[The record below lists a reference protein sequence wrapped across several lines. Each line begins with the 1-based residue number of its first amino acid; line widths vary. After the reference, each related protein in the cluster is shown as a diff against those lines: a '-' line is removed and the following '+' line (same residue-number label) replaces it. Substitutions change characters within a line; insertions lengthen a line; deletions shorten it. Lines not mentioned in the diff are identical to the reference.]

1 MGCGGAKA
9 APSGQNQTNSGQKTA
24 GGNQGKGTQG
34 TSKAATIKKD
44 NVKEG
49 GLSHA
54 GFIIDNPG
62 KITDF
67 YDIDKKKLGEGSY
80 GAVSK
85 CTNKSTGVIRAV
97 KSISKSQMKNLDR
110 FKQEIAIMKI
120 MDHPNIIKLYE
131 SFEDHRNIY
140 LVMELSTGGE
150 LFDRIIDAGHFTEVQ
165 AACVMQHMFRA
176 IFYMHEN
183 HICHRDLKPENF
195 LFASKDPIEKC
206 ALKVID
212 FGLACKFSV
221 DQVLTTKAGT
231 PYYVAPQVLAGKYD
245 QSSDLWSLGVI
256 MYVVLCGYPPFYGET
271 DADVLAKVRLGNFSF
286 NAADWKNISE
296 DAKNLIRM
304 LLKMNPK
311 DRYTAE
317 QALNHVWVRN
327 KAPKSQNV
335 ALQAS
340 LMDNLRG
347 FKAQNKLKK
356 AALHVIASQLGES
369 QIKNLRETFMAMDG
383 NGDGLLTVN
392 EMKDGLSKCG
402 LKEIPADLQQ
412 IMEDVDSDGSGV
424 IDYTEFL
431 AATLDKKVYMAEDVC
446 WQAFRIFDRNG
457 DGKIDRSE
465 IKLVLNDGDVQN
477 QAASD
482 MAAIMQEI
490 DKNNDGE
497 IDFQEFMEMMRGGAP
512 NNAK

>member
-1 MGCGGAKA
+1 MGCAGSKTGAEAAKTSSGGA
-9 APSGQNQTNSGQKTA
+9 
-24 GGNQGKGTQG
+24 GKGSKVK
-34 TSKAATIKKD
+34 TSEIKKD
-44 NVKEG
+44 GVKDG
-49 GLSHA
+49 GLKHS

-62 KITDF
+62 KITEF
-67 YDIDKKKLGEGSY
+67 WDIDKKKLGEGSY

-85 CTNKSTGVIRAV
+85 CINKTTGVTRAV
-97 KSISKSQMKNLDR
+97 KSISKAQMKNLDR

-165 AACVMQHMFRA
+165 AAIVMQHMFRA

-195 LFASKDPIEKC
+195 LFATKDPIEKS

-212 FGLACKFSV
+212 FGLACKFTQ

-245 QSSDLWSLGVI
+245 QSSDVWSLGVI
-256 MYVVLCGYPPFYGET
+256 MFVVLCGYPPFYGET
-271 DADVLAKVRLGNFSF
+271 DADVLAKVRLGNFAF
-286 NAADWKNISE
+286 NAADWKSISE

-304 LLKMNPK
+304 LLKMNPR

-327 KAPKSQNV
+327 KAPRATNV
-335 ALQAS
+335 ALQSS

-347 FKAQNKLKK
+347 FRSQNKLKK

-369 QIKNLRETFMAMDG
+369 QIKALRETFMALDD
-383 NGDGLLTVN
+383 NGDGLLTTS
-392 EMKDGLSKCG
+392 EMKEGLNRCG
-402 LKEIPADLQQ
+402 LKDIPADLQQ

-457 DGKIDRSE
+457 DGHIDKSE
-465 IKLVLNDGDVQN
+465 IMQVLNDSDVQN
-477 QAASD
+477 AAAVS
-482 MAAIMQEI
+482 MAEIMKDI
-490 DKNNDGE
+490 DKNGDGN
-497 IDFQEFMEMMRGGAP
+497 IDFDEFMAMMRGGHVEES
-512 NNAK
+512 NAVANS

>member
-1 MGCGGAKA
+1 MGCGGSK
-9 APSGQNQTNSGQKTA
+9 KEA
-24 GGNQGKGTQG
+24 GGVKAG
-34 TSKAATIKKD
+34 SKPGGAASIQKD

-49 GLSHA
+49 GIKHA

-62 KITDF
+62 KITEF

-85 CTNKSTGVIRAV
+85 CSNKATGVTRAV

-140 LVMELSTGGE
+140 LILELCTGGE

-165 AACVMQHMFRA
+165 AAIVMQNMFRA
-176 IFYMHEN
+176 MFYMHEN

-195 LFASKDPIEKC
+195 LFTTKDAIEKA

-212 FGLACKFSV
+212 FGLACKFSA

-245 QSSDLWSLGVI
+245 QAADLWSLGVI

-286 NAADWKNISE
+286 NAADWKSVSE

-304 LLKMNPK
+304 LLKMNPR

-327 KAPKSQNV
+327 KAPKATNV
-335 ALQAS
+335 ALQS
-340 LMDNLRG
+340 NLVDNLRG
-347 FKAQNKLKK
+347 FRSQNKLKK
-356 AALHVIASQLGES
+356 AALHVIASQLGEG
-369 QIKNLRETFMAMDG
+369 QIKALRDTFMALDE

-392 EMKDGLSKCG
+392 EMKEGLNKCG
-402 LKEIPADLQQ
+402 LKEIPPDLQQ
-412 IMEDVDSDGSGV
+412 IMEEVDSDGSGV

-431 AATLDKKVYMAEDVC
+431 AATLDKKIYMAEDVC

-457 DGKIDRSE
+457 DGKICKDE
-465 IKLVLNDGDVQN
+465 IKMVLNDEDVKN
-477 QAASD
+477 SAAKD
-482 MAAIMQEI
+482 MAEIMKDI
-490 DKNNDGE
+490 DKNGDGE
-497 IDFQEFMEMMRGGAP
+497 IDFQEFMQMMRGTGAV
-512 NNAK
+512 NEKS